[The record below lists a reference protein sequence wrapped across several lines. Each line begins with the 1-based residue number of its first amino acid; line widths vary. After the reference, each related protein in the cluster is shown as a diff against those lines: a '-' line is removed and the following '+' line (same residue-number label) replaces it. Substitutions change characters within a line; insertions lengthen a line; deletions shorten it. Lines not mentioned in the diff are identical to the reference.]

1 MEESLKLWLIEQY
14 VEHQNILYILPHARM
29 EYLILSVQYSC
40 VIIVLWFIGQFL
52 WESSSRIFIFI
63 WALLFSKYVYDFIDL
78 YLDSVVLT
86 DKGITIVKIDKWFK
100 YKTDFFERK
109 NIITISHTQSWFMDK
124 LFNQWSI
131 TISLDHDSD
140 YYIKNISKPNSQVS
154 ILNTYKF
161 DALSRIKKI
170 EEEVKQEAANQP
182 DKFEILV
189 DTLSEVI
196 GSYMKHGNHDNDR

>member
-1 MEESLKLWLIEQY
+1 M
-14 VEHQNILYILPHARM
+14 
-29 EYLILSVQYSC
+29 
-40 VIIVLWFIGQFL
+40 
-52 WESSSRIFIFI
+52 
-63 WALLFSKYVYDFIDL
+63 YDFIDL

-109 NIITISHTQSWFMDK
+109 SIITISHTQSWFIDK

-131 TISLDHDSD
+131 TISLDHNSD
-140 YYIKNISKPNSQVS
+140 YFIKNISKPNTQVS

-189 DTLSEVI
+189 DTLSDVI
-196 GSYMKHGNHDNDR
+196 GSYMKHGNGNHNNDH

>member
-1 MEESLKLWLIEQY
+1 MKLWLIEQY
-14 VEHQNILYILPHARM
+14 VEHQNILYILPHARIQ
-29 EYLILSVQYSC
+29 YLLLSIQYSC
-40 VIIVLWFIGQFL
+40 IIIILWFFGQFL
-52 WESSSRIFIFI
+52 WDSSSWIFICI
-63 WALLFSKYVYDFIDL
+63 WALLFSKYIYDFIDL

-86 DKGITIVKIDKWFK
+86 DKWITIIKIDKWFK

-109 NIITISHTQSWFMDK
+109 SIITISHTQSWFTDK

-131 TISLDHDSD
+131 TISLDHNSD
-140 YYIKNISKPNSQVS
+140 YYIKHISKPNTQVS
-154 ILNTYKF
+154 ILNAYKF

-170 EEEVKQEAANQP
+170 EEEAKQEVTNQP

-196 GSYMKHGNHDNDR
+196 GSYMKYGNPGNDH